1 LRNSLTIEPSRV
13 SLEGVMDLTAL
24 LTSFALI
31 FPVELPDKTFVA
43 ALVLATRFR
52 ALPVWIGVSAAF
64 LIQCVVAVS
73 AGQLLSLLP
82 MVIVHG
88 VAAALFAV
96 GAVVLLK
103 GARKADVHEAEQEH
117 AFEAKMTDGPTGGVR
132 AFGTSFAVLFAAEW
146 GDLSQLLTA
155 GLAARFQAPVPVFLG
170 AVAGALVVTGIA
182 VLAGRTFLKR
192 VRPGLVATL
201 GGLVCAALALVTAA
215 PLLTGLLLR

>member
-1 LRNSLTIEPSRV
+1 
-13 SLEGVMDLTAL
+13 MDLTAL

-64 LIQCVVAVS
+64 AIQCLVAVT

-82 MVIVHG
+82 GVIVHG

-96 GAVVLLK
+96 GAFVLLR
-103 GARKADVHEAEQEH
+103 GARRADQAEAEQEH
-117 AFEAKMTDGPTGGVR
+117 AFEAKMKDGANGGWR
-132 AFGTSFAVLFAAEW
+132 AAGTSFLVLFAAEW

-155 GLAARFQAPVPVFLG
+155 GMSARFDAPVEVFTG
-170 AVAGALVVTGIA
+170 SFAALVAVSGIA
-182 VLAGRTFLKR
+182 VLAGRTLLKY
-192 VRPGLVATL
+192 VRLSLIQTI
-201 GGLVCAALALVTAA
+201 GGLVCAALAVYTTYQTVIAL
-215 PLLTGLLLR
+215 

>member
-1 LRNSLTIEPSRV
+1 
-13 SLEGVMDLTAL
+13 MDLTAL

-64 LIQCVVAVS
+64 AIQCLVAVT

-82 MVIVHG
+82 GVVVHG

-96 GAVVLLK
+96 GAFVLLR
-103 GARKADVHEAEQEH
+103 GARKADQNEAEQEH
-117 AFEAKMTDGPTGGVR
+117 AFEAKMKDGANGGWR
-132 AFGTSFAVLFAAEW
+132 AAGTSFLVLFAAEW

-155 GLAARFQAPVPVFLG
+155 GMSARFDAPVEVFVG
-170 AVAGALVVTGIA
+170 SFAALVAVSGIA
-182 VLAGRTFLKR
+182 VLAGRTLLKY
-192 VRPGLVATL
+192 VKLSLIQTI
-201 GGLVCAALALVTAA
+201 GGLVCAALALYTTYQTVIA
-215 PLLTGLLLR
+215 L